1 MAAEANVFFEEG
13 NYVQAYAAYS
23 QLVSL
28 YGSNPIYAFRFGAA
42 GIYATTD
49 REKCVF
55 FMKDG
60 VRRGYTEP
68 ETHYY
73 LARAYHLS
81 YNFKEA
87 LAEYEKFETSA
98 EKKQL
103 AKSDCKAQKLSA
115 ESGLNLMNSI
125 KDVQVL
131 EKTEAE
137 KSSFYR
143 YMNIDP
149 SIGKI
154 ISTPKELLSKLDLKS
169 KEEHVFFLPSNGKK
183 IFFSSKGKDGLTGKD
198 IYTTSRV
205 NGTFTPPVKL
215 KSSVNTEFDE
225 DFAFMHPNGS
235 TLYFASKGHGSMG
248 GYDIFRCEWDATISN
263 FGPAINMDFA
273 INTPD
278 DDLFFITDSLNTTAY
293 FASSR
298 LTSPDKLY
306 VYRVFVN
313 GIPMNITYL
322 KGEFIS
328 RVDATQTE
336 AKIQVFD
343 DLTNRKIMDTQ
354 ARESNGQ
361 YLLFIPT
368 AGNYTYKIQPPGSPQ
383 IHEVLVKIPAAEGSQ
398 VFRQEIV
405 FTKTDGREKVEVKNY
420 WNDPLNDNV
429 EDLQRQML
437 LAKSQLDVNATVD
450 LSSFTSTN
458 TNNSNSNTSA
468 SGNASTSV
476 LSPRIEIDTVLSSQ
490 EKTIAALK
498 REIALAEQT
507 SKSLLQYVQQTLSE
521 TDEAYEE
528 FQTARFEQPE
538 SRNDSIELIE
548 ARNNMIATQDR
559 SVAAIS
565 AYEISKNREI
575 ELREKLNGVQ
585 AVNKQIKESLAEK
598 DSPMAA
604 YLVNDYVGKNPNSEK
619 GLVTES
625 AVTWKAADAKTKVN
639 ENKAKLDDSQLRIN
653 TKTKEIEEL
662 EIKANAVSNQMS
674 NTKKKKDIERL
685 GNELNSIELE
695 FTELKEEIEEEKETL
710 RIRELELQES
720 VSLLKLLQELESEKQ
735 PEVKPEFK
743 SLTNIVNI
751 ESLKTEISESKNRVS
766 TALENSHYENP
777 NASSN
782 NASSNNASSNNASS
796 NNASSNNASSNNASS
811 NNASSNNASSNNAS
825 SNNASSN
832 NASSNNASS
841 NNASSNNASSN
852 NASSNN
858 ASSNNASSNN
868 ASSNNASS
876 NNASS
881 NNASSNNASSNN
893 ASSNNASSNNAS
905 SNNASSNNAS
915 SNNASSNNASSN
927 NASSNNASSN
937 NASSNNASSNNA
949 SSNNASSNNASSNNA
964 SSNNVSPKTFT
975 AAEAVIINSPGQSN
989 YQDENIFEELKNDS
1003 VEISNRI
1010 EIEKLYTEIET
1021 INRRIKSEPAPEK
1034 IAELTEQRNQLM
1046 YQKMQE
1052 EDKNA
1057 TLIAEH
1063 NSNSLIDLQS
1073 AWKKNTTAPTSNAT
1087 LEDKK
1092 AYDTAVSYMKEA
1104 STLRAA
1110 AKTEPDFFERYAKN
1124 ARAFALERNAKNEL
1138 QFLVEKT
1145 TPSANTASSNNASS
1159 NNASSNNASSNN
1171 ASSNN
1176 ASSNNASSN
1185 NASSNNASSN
1195 NASSNNASSNNASS
1209 NNASSNNASS
1219 NNASSNNASSFTSI
1233 PAIIQKTLYQ
1243 KQTVSAYSDANPIP
1257 IGLPL
1262 PEGSFYT
1269 IQVGAFRIPVAN
1281 NTFSQFAPVYAERQ
1295 TNGFIRYSTG
1305 FFSSYTEA
1313 IQARNEI
1320 RQMGYS
1326 DAFIVAYKNRERVRY
1341 SDLMTAAERANSNS
1355 STAASTNTP
1364 PAPIVTPNTELD
1376 VNYYSDPLAVTASL
1390 IEKTTGIFFT
1400 VQVGV
1405 YAKPSRNKILNTYS
1419 DLHVEKLSNGQIRY
1433 TSGKFQSIADVIKQR
1448 DFVRANGIPDAF
1460 ITAYKNG
1467 KRITVPEAK
1476 KELGIQ

>member
-1 MAAEANVFFEEG
+1 MAKLRCIFTFPTKIKAIRKLISIFILTICLGTLHAQKPIDEKTLAAEANVFFEEG
-13 NYVQAYAAYS
+13 NYVQAYAVYS

-28 YGSNPIYAFRFGAA
+28 YGSNPLYAFRFGAA

-49 REKCVF
+49 RDNSIF

-87 LAEYEKFETSA
+87 LVEYEKFQTSA

-103 AKSDCKAQKLSA
+103 AKSNCKAQKLSA

-143 YMNIDP
+143 YMNIDA

-154 ISTPKELLSKLDLKS
+154 ISTPNELLSKLDLKS

-198 IYTTSRV
+198 IYMTSRL
-205 NGTFTPPVKL
+205 NGAFTSPVKL
-215 KSSVNTEFDE
+215 KGTVNTEFDE

-248 GYDIFRCEWDATISN
+248 GYDIFRCDWDTSIN
-263 FGPAINMDFA
+263 DFGPAINMDFA

-298 LTSPDKLY
+298 LTSPDKLF

-313 GIPMNITYL
+313 GIPINITYL

-328 RVDATQTE
+328 RVDVNQTE

-368 AGNYTYKIQPPGSPQ
+368 AGDYTYKIQPPGSPQ
-383 IHEVLVKIPAAEGSQ
+383 VHEVLVKIPPSEGSR

-405 FTKTDGREKVEVKNY
+405 YTKLDGREKVEVKNY

-437 LAKSQLDVNATVD
+437 LAKSQLDVNATAD
-450 LSSFTSTN
+450 QANSIASNTS
-458 TNNSNSNTSA
+458 NSNSTGTNT
-468 SGNASTSV
+468 TEITPV
-476 LSPRIEIDTVLSSQ
+476 TQRIEIDTVLSSQ

-498 REIALAEQT
+498 REIALAEQI

-528 FQTARFEQPE
+528 FQNVRFEKPE
-538 SRNDSIELIE
+538 SLADS
-548 ARNNMIATQDR
+548 ARLVDVQNKMTETQNR
-559 SVAAIS
+559 SVAAIA
-565 AYEISKNREI
+565 AYDISKNREK
-575 ELREKLNGVQ
+575 ELNEKLNNVQ
-585 AVNKQIKESLAEK
+585 NINSEIKKSLAEK

-604 YLVNDYVGKNPNSEK
+604 YLVNDYVAKNPKSEQ
-619 GLVTES
+619 GVATETEIS
-625 AVTWKAADAKTKVN
+625 WKSQDAKVKVN
-639 ENKAKLDDSQLRIN
+639 NLKAQRDDTQLRIN
-653 TKTKEIEEL
+653 TKSKEIEDIEDKSNEL
-662 EIKANAVSNQMS
+662 IKQMS
-674 NTKKKKDIERL
+674 AAKKKKDIERL
-685 GNELNSIELE
+685 GNELGALE
-695 FTELKEEIEEEKETL
+695 TEYNAVQEEIEAEKENL
-710 RIRELELQES
+710 RVRELALAES
-720 VSLLKLLQELESEKQ
+720 ATLLKLLQDLENEKQ
-735 PEVKPEFK
+735 PQVKPEFK
-743 SLTNIVNI
+743 NLTNTVNV
-751 ESLKTEISESKNRVS
+751 ESLRTEVNESKNRVS

-777 NASSN
+777 TYNNASSNNASSDNASSNNASSNNASSNNDSSDNASSDNASSNNASSNNASSNNDSSN

-811 NNASSNNASSNNAS
+811 NNASSNNDGSNNDSSNNDSSNNASSNNASSNNASSNNDSSDNASSNNDSSNNAS

-841 NNASSNNASSN
+841 NNASSNNASS
-852 NASSNN
+852 
-858 ASSNNASSNN
+858 
-868 ASSNNASS
+868 
-876 NNASS
+876 
-881 NNASSNNASSNN
+881 
-893 ASSNNASSNNAS
+893 
-905 SNNASSNNAS
+905 
-915 SNNASSNNASSN
+915 
-927 NASSNNASSN
+927 
-937 NASSNNASSNNA
+937 
-949 SSNNASSNNASSNNA
+949 
-964 SSNNVSPKTFT
+964 KTFT
-975 AAEAVIINSPGQSN
+975 AAETAILNSPGQSN
-989 YQDENIFEELKNDS
+989 YQNEKIFEELAVANI
-1003 VEISNRI
+1003 VISNEV
-1010 EIEKLYTEIET
+1010 EIEKIYAEIEA
-1021 INRRIKSEPAPEK
+1021 INRRIKEETSAE
-1034 IAELTEQRNQLM
+1034 IVSELTGQRNQLT
-1046 YQKMQE
+1046 YKKMQE

-1057 TLIAEH
+1057 TLIAEQ

-1073 AWKKNTTAPTSNAT
+1073 AWKKNTSPSTSIAT
-1087 LEDKK
+1087 LSDKK
-1092 AYDTAVSYMKEA
+1092 AYDIAVAYMKEA

-1110 AKTEPDFFERYAKN
+1110 AKTETDFFERYAKN

-1145 TPSANTASSNNASS
+1145 TPTTNNASS
-1159 NNASSNNASSNN
+1159 NNASSNNASSNS

-1176 ASSNNASSN
+1176 ASSNNT
-1185 NASSNNASSN
+1185 
-1195 NASSNNASSNNASS
+1195 
-1209 NNASSNNASS
+1209 SSNNASS

-1257 IGLPL
+1257 IGIPL

-1269 IQVGAFRIPVAN
+1269 IQVGAFRSPVAN
-1281 NTFSQFAPVYAERQ
+1281 NTFNQFAPVYAERQ

-1320 RQMGYS
+1320 RQMGYA

-1341 SDLMTAAERANSNS
+1341 SELMTVAERA
-1355 STAASTNTP
+1355 STGVNTA
-1364 PAPIVTPNTELD
+1364 PANANVTTPIVD
-1376 VNYYSDPLAVTASL
+1376 VTYYSDPLAIPANL
-1390 IEKTTGIFFT
+1390 IEKTEGVFLT
-1400 VQVGV
+1400 VQIGV
-1405 YAKPSRNKILNTYS
+1405 YGKPSRNTILNTYS
-1419 DLHVEKLSNGQIRY
+1419 DLHVEKLANGLIRY
-1433 TSGKFQSIADVIKQR
+1433 TSGKFQIMADVITQR

>member
-1 MAAEANVFFEEG
+1 LRCIFTFPTKIKAIRKLISIFILTICLGTLHAQKPIDEKTLAAEANVFFEEG
-13 NYVQAYAAYS
+13 NYVQAYAMYS

-28 YGSNPIYAFRFGAA
+28 YGSIPLYAFRFGAA

-49 REKCVF
+49 RDNCIF

-60 VRRGYTEP
+60 IRRGYTEP

-87 LAEYEKFETSA
+87 LVEYEKFQTSA

-137 KSSFYR
+137 KSNFYR

-154 ISTPKELLSKLDLKS
+154 IATPKELLSKLDLKS
-169 KEEHVFFLPSNGKK
+169 KEEHVLFLPNNGKK

-198 IYTTSRV
+198 IYMTSRL
-205 NGTFTPPVKL
+205 NGAFTPPVKL
-215 KSSVNTEFDE
+215 KSTVNTEFDE

-248 GYDIFRCEWDATISN
+248 GYDIFRCDWDASIN
-263 FGPAINMDFA
+263 DFGPAINMDFA

-298 LTSPDKLY
+298 LTSPDKLF

-328 RVDATQTE
+328 RVDVNQTE

-361 YLLFIPT
+361 YLLFIPA

-383 IHEVLVKIPAAEGSQ
+383 VHEVLVKIPPSEGSR

-405 FTKTDGREKVEVKNY
+405 YTKLDGREKVDVKNY
-420 WNDPLNDNV
+420 WSDPLNDNV

-437 LAKSQLDVNATVD
+437 LAKSQLDVNATADQANAIASNTVN
-450 LSSFTSTN
+450 SNATGTN
-458 TNNSNSNTSA
+458 TTDVA
-468 SGNASTSV
+468 SV
-476 LSPRIEIDTVLSSQ
+476 KQRVEIDTVLSSQ

-498 REIALAEQT
+498 REIALAEQI

-528 FQTARFEQPE
+528 FQNVRFEKPE
-538 SRNDSIELIE
+538 SLADS
-548 ARNNMIATQDR
+548 ARLVDVQNKMTETQNR
-559 SVAAIS
+559 SVAAIA
-565 AYEISKNREI
+565 AYDISKNREK
-575 ELREKLNGVQ
+575 ELNEKLKNVQ
-585 AVNKQIKESLAEK
+585 NINSEIKKSLAEK

-604 YLVNDYVGKNPNSEK
+604 YLVNDYVAKNPKSRQ
-619 GLVTES
+619 GVATETELS
-625 AVTWKAADAKTKVN
+625 WKSQDASVRAN
-639 ENKAKLDDSQLRIN
+639 ELKAQRDDTQLRIN
-653 TKTKEIEEL
+653 TKSKEIEDIEDKSNEL
-662 EIKANAVSNQMS
+662 IKQMS
-674 NTKKKKDIERL
+674 VAKKKKDIERL
-685 GNELNSIELE
+685 GSELAALETEYKSIE
-695 FTELKEEIEEEKETL
+695 EEIEAEKENL
-710 RIRELELQES
+710 RVRELALAES
-720 VSLLKLLQELESEKQ
+720 ATLLKLLQDLENEKQ

-743 SLTNIVNI
+743 NLTNTVNV
-751 ESLKTEISESKNRVS
+751 ESLKTEITESKNRVS

-777 NASSN
+777 NASSNNVSSNNASSNNASSNNASSNNASSNKASSNNVSSNNVSSNNVSSN

-832 NASSNNASS
+832 NASS
-841 NNASSNNASSN
+841 
-852 NASSNN
+852 
-858 ASSNNASSNN
+858 
-868 ASSNNASS
+868 
-876 NNASS
+876 
-881 NNASSNNASSNN
+881 
-893 ASSNNASSNNAS
+893 
-905 SNNASSNNAS
+905 
-915 SNNASSNNASSN
+915 
-927 NASSNNASSN
+927 
-937 NASSNNASSNNA
+937 
-949 SSNNASSNNASSNNA
+949 
-964 SSNNVSPKTFT
+964 KTFT

-989 YQDENIFEELKNDS
+989 YRDENIFEELTAANI
-1003 VEISNRI
+1003 EISNQA
-1010 EIEKLYTEIET
+1010 EIKNIYTQIET
-1021 INRRIKSEPAPEK
+1021 VNRRIKEETSAEAV
-1034 IAELTEQRNQLM
+1034 AELTDQRNQLT

-1057 TLIAEH
+1057 MLIAEH
-1063 NSNSLIDLQS
+1063 NSNALIDLQS
-1073 AWKKNTTAPTSNAT
+1073 AWKKNTSASSTIAT
-1087 LEDKK
+1087 LNDKK
-1092 AYDTAVSYMKEA
+1092 AYDNAVAYMKEA

-1110 AKTEPDFFERYAKN
+1110 AKTEIDFFERYAKN

-1145 TPSANTASSNNASS
+1145 TSSANNASS

-1176 ASSNNASSN
+1176 ASSS
-1185 NASSNNASSN
+1185 
-1195 NASSNNASSNNASS
+1195 NASSNNASS

-1269 IQVGAFRIPVAN
+1269 IQVGAFRSPVAN
-1281 NTFSQFAPVYAERQ
+1281 NTFNQFAPVYAERQ

-1320 RQMGYS
+1320 RQMGYV

-1341 SDLMTAAERANSNS
+1341 SELMTVAERA
-1355 STAASTNTP
+1355 STSGN
-1364 PAPIVTPNTELD
+1364 PAPTNANVPTTLVD
-1376 VNYYSDPLAVTASL
+1376 LTYYSDPLAVPANL
-1390 IEKTTGIFFT
+1390 IEKTEGVFLT
-1400 VQVGV
+1400 VQIGV
-1405 YAKPSRNKILNTYS
+1405 YGKPSRNTILNTYS
-1419 DLHVEKLSNGQIRY
+1419 DLHVEKLANGQVRY
-1433 TSGKFQSIADVIKQR
+1433 ASGKFQIMADVITQR